1 MNTLILN
8 NRDKIVDIC
17 VKRNIIS
24 LTLFGSATG
33 DQFNPTKSDLDFLAE
48 FGEMK
53 PGDHAKQFF
62 GFIEDIEKFLHI
74 PVDVIEPSVIRNPY
88 FRRSMQASKEV
99 IYARA

>member
-1 MNTLILN
+1 MNILILN

-17 VKRNIIS
+17 VKRNIIL

-33 DQFNPTKSDLDFLAE
+33 DQFNPAKSDIDFLVE
-48 FGEMK
+48 FSEMK

-62 GFIEDIEKFLHI
+62 GFIEDLEKLLHI
-74 PVDVIEPSVIRNPY
+74 PVDVIEPSAIRNLF
-88 FRRSMQASKEV
+88 FRSSVQESKEL

>member
-17 VKRNIIS
+17 LKRNIIS

-33 DQFNPTKSDLDFLAE
+33 DQFNPTKSDLDFLVE
-48 FGEMK
+48 FDKMK

-62 GFIEDIEKFLHI
+62 GFIEDMEKLFHI

-88 FRRSMQASKEV
+88 FRSSVQASKEL